1 MQPIPGCP
9 PGLEYLAVVDQLLV
23 HQQLQVLE
31 MLVPYEQQNRY
42 VVKNSMGQFVFM
54 AIEDSDLASRCCC
67 GNCRPF
73 EMPLFDY
80 RSVEVMRLFRPLRCT
95 SCLCL
100 CCLQLMEVHAPP
112 GTIIGSILQ
121 DISLLPRFSVLDS
134 TGKAVLYIE
143 GPFCTSAVCCNDV
156 VFDIFTRNGHV
167 KIGTMSKNWS
177 GVLREAFTD
186 IDNFTVTFPIDL
198 DVTLKAMLLAALF
211 LIDFIF
217 FESGAGGPNVPDLP
231 GNVIN

>member
-1 MQPIPGCP
+1 M
-9 PGLEYLAVVDQLLV
+9 
-23 HQQLQVLE
+23 
-31 MLVPYEQQNRY
+31 
-42 VVKNSMGQFVFM
+42 
-54 AIEDSDLASRCCC
+54 
-67 GNCRPF
+67 
-73 EMPLFDY
+73 
-80 RSVEVMRLFRPLRCT
+80 
-95 SCLCL
+95 
-100 CCLQLMEVHAPP
+100 QLMEVHAPP
-112 GTIIGSILQ
+112 GTVIGSILQ

-134 TGKAVLYIE
+134 AGKAVLSIE
-143 GPFCTSAVCCNDV
+143 GPFCTSAVFCNDV

-186 IDNFTVTFPIDL
+186 IDNFTVTFPVDL
-198 DVTLKAMLLAALF
+198 DVGLKAMLLAALF